1 MRLITGLARPLLRL
15 LGRDD
20 RGAIGVL
27 VAVLIGG
34 GVLLGMGALVIDVG
48 QLYQNRAELQ
58 NGADAAALAVA
69 QSCAAGTCAPSLAAQ
84 FATANASKLT
94 GGAAGV
100 DLVCGSGSLG
110 TCPASSGAITDCP
123 AAPAGANYVD
133 VHTSTRTAGGSSL
146 LPPVFAA
153 LLLGN
158 SGDQGSAVRACAQAE
173 WGAPSALT
181 SGLALTISACSW
193 DKYTNLGTTFAP
205 APPYPPDP
213 LPSASLDQ
221 VLQFHG
227 NGSNTSCT
235 TEPSGADAPGNFGWT
250 VDSTGNCQTYVNAST
265 YGDSTGVSASNACK
279 TALTADQANRT
290 LVFIPVYVSVLG
302 TGNNTY
308 YTLKGFA
315 GFVITGF
322 SVPGDFVSDWLNP
335 ANNCNGSSDCINGYF
350 TQGLVPAA
358 GALGGTSLGASIAL
372 LSG

>member
-1 MRLITGLARPLLRL
+1 MRLRTALARPLLRR

-34 GVLLGMGALVIDVG
+34 GVLLGMGAMVIDVG

-69 QSCAAGTCAPSLAAQ
+69 QSCAAGSCVPSLAAQ

-110 TCPASSGAITDCP
+110 ACPTSSGAITDCP
-123 AAPAGANYVD
+123 AAPAGSNYVD

-146 LPPVFAA
+146 LPPAFAA

-158 SGDQGSAVRACAQAE
+158 SGYQGSTVRACAQAE
-173 WGAPSALT
+173 WGAPAALNA
-181 SGLALTISACSW
+181 GLAVTISACSW
-193 DKYTNLGTTFAP
+193 DQYTNLGTTFAS

-227 NGSNTSCT
+227 SGSNTSCT
-235 TEPSGADAPGNFGWT
+235 SEPS
-250 VDSTGNCQTYVNAST
+250 AS
-265 YGDSTGVSASNACK
+265 DACK
-279 TALTADQANRT
+279 TALAADQANKT
-290 LVFIPVYVSVLG
+290 LVFIPVYVSVIG
-302 TGNNTY
+302 TGTGAY

-315 GFVITGF
+315 AFVITGYH
-322 SVPGDFVSDWLNP
+322 VPGASVSDWLNP
-335 ANNCNGSSDCINGYF
+335 ANNCKGSAQCINGYF
-350 TQGLVPAA
+350 TQGLIPTN
-358 GALGGTSLGASIAL
+358 GSIGGLNLGASIAQ

>member
-1 MRLITGLARPLLRL
+1 MRLMTGLARPLLRL
-15 LGRDD
+15 PGRHD
-20 RGAIGVL
+20 RGAVGVL

-69 QSCAAGTCAPSLAAQ
+69 QSCAAGTCTRSLAAQ
-84 FATANASKLT
+84 FATANASRLT

-110 TCPASSGAITDCP
+110 ACPASSGAITDCP

-133 VHTSTRTAGGSSL
+133 VHTATRTSGGSSL
-146 LPPVFAA
+146 LPPAFAA

-158 SGDQGSAVRACAQAE
+158 SCDHGSTVKACAQAE
-173 WGAPSALT
+173 WGAPAAMMA
-181 SGLALTISACSW
+181 GLAFTISACTW
-193 DKYTNLGTTFAP
+193 DQATSLGTTFAP

-213 LPSASLDQ
+213 LPAASLDV

-227 NGSNTSCT
+227 KGSNTST
-235 TEPSGADAPGNFGWT
+235 SEPSGADAPGNFGWT
-250 VDSTGNCQTYVNAST
+250 IDSTGNCQTYINGST
-265 YGDSTGVSASNACK
+265 YGVKTGTSASQACK
-279 TALTADQANRT
+279 TALAADQASNT
-290 LVFIPVYVSVLG
+290 LVFIPVYVSVA
-302 TGNNTY
+302 GNGANAY

-315 GFVITGF
+315 AFVVTGYR
-322 SVPGDFVSDWLNP
+322 VPGASASDWLNP
-335 ANNCNGSSDCINGYF
+335 ANDCSGSSFCINGYF
-350 TQGLVPAA
+350 TQGLIPAA
-358 GALGGTSLGASIAL
+358 GTIGGTNLGASIAL